1 MAQMAE
7 GYVEFEFDLPSAL
20 LDSLVAEF
28 AKMSSAS
35 LTHDHTV
42 QVPDEQG
49 VYQLLVGGK
58 VVYVGKTD
66 ADSGLRGRL
75 SKHAWTIQHRQNL
88 KPEDVQFKAA
98 RVFVFTAMD
107 LEKLLIR
114 HYAQTAGEVWWNFSG
129 FGSNDPGRNRDQT
142 ELKAT
147 GFDAVYPID
156 LDHPVDIK
164 SDGGVPAARVLDALR
179 AELPYTLRVQGE
191 LGKSR
196 RPHPELVN
204 NLVPDF
210 LVKPNSTR
218 TVLNSV
224 LAALPPG
231 WQATAL
237 PGRIVLYRE
246 NRDYSAGVIIGRSS
260 DS

>member
-1 MAQMAE
+1 MA

-20 LDSLVAEF
+20 LRNLVDEF
-28 AKMSSAS
+28 AKVDSAS
-35 LTHDHTV
+35 LTHDHTMH
-42 QVPDEQG
+42 VPDEQG
-49 VYQLLVGGK
+49 VYQLLVGGQ

-88 KPEDVQFKAA
+88 QPSDVQFKAA

-114 HYAQTAGEVWWNFSG
+114 HYAQTAGDVWWNFSG

-147 GFDAVYPID
+147 GFDAVYTID

-164 SDGGVPAARVLDALR
+164 TDGGVPAARILDALR
-179 AELPYTLRVQGE
+179 AELPYVLRAEGD
-191 LGKSR
+191 GSR
-196 RPHPELVN
+196 SRKPHPELTHHI
-204 NLVPDF
+204 VPPF
-210 LVKPNSTR
+210 AFKPSTTR
-218 TVLNSV
+218 EVLTSVLN
-224 LAALPPG
+224 ALPTG

-237 PGRIVLYRE
+237 PGRIILYRE
-246 NRDYSAGVIIGRSS
+246 NREYSAGVVIGRS
-260 DS
+260 

>member
-1 MAQMAE
+1 MAE

-20 LDSLVAEF
+20 LQSLVNEF
-28 AKMSSAS
+28 AKMDSAS
-35 LTHDHTV
+35 LTHDHTQ

-75 SKHAWTIQHRQNL
+75 RKHAWTIQHRQNL
-88 KPEDVQFKAA
+88 KPSDVQFKAA

-114 HYAQTAGEVWWNFSG
+114 YYAATSGEVWWNFSG
-129 FGSNDPGRNRDQT
+129 FGSNDPGRNRDTT
-142 ELKAT
+142 ELKAA
-147 GFDAVYPID
+147 GFDAQYPID

-164 SDGGVPAARVLDALR
+164 TDGGVPVARILDALR
-179 AELPYTLRVQGE
+179 AELPFTLRAEGE
-191 LGKSR
+191 AGKVR
-196 RPHPELVN
+196 KPHPDLVASI
-204 NLVPDF
+204 VSPF
-210 LVKPNSTR
+210 QTKPATTR
-218 TVLNSV
+218 QVFAAVLG
-224 LAALPPG
+224 ALPSG

-237 PGRIVLYRE
+237 PGRIILYRE
-246 NRDYSAGVIIGRSS
+246 QRDYNAGVIIGRS
-260 DS
+260 

>member
-1 MAQMAE
+1 MAQ
-7 GYVEFEFDLPSAL
+7 GYVEFEFDLPAAL

-35 LTHDHTV
+35 LTHDHTG

-49 VYQLLVGGK
+49 VYQLLVGGQ

-88 KPEDVQFKAA
+88 RPEDVQFKCA

-114 HYAQTAGEVWWNFSG
+114 HYAQTADVWWNFSG
-129 FGSNDPGRNRDQT
+129 FGSNDPGRNRDTT

-156 LDHPVDIK
+156 LDHPVDIQ
-164 SDGGVPAARVLDALR
+164 SEGGVSAAQVLDALR
-179 AELPYTLRVQGE
+179 RELPFTLRAESDGSR
-191 LGKSR
+191 GR
-196 RPHPELVN
+196 RPHADLVTSII
-204 NLVPDF
+204 PPF
-210 LVKPNSTR
+210 QTKPATTR
-218 TVLNSV
+218 QVLESV
-224 LAALPPG
+224 LGALPAG

-237 PGRIVLYRE
+237 PGRIILYRE
-246 NRDYSAGVIIGRSS
+246 DRDYTAGTVIGRS
-260 DS
+260 

>member
-1 MAQMAE
+1 MTE
-7 GYVEFEFDLPSAL
+7 GYVEFEFDLPAAL

-35 LTHDHTV
+35 LTHQHTM

-49 VYQLLVGGK
+49 VYQLLVGGR

-114 HYAQTAGEVWWNFSG
+114 YYAQTAGEVWWNFSG

-142 ELKAT
+142 ELKAA
-147 GFDAVYPID
+147 GFDAQYPID
-156 LDHPVDIK
+156 LDHPIDIETE
-164 SDGGVPAARVLDALR
+164 GGVPAARVLDALR
-179 AELPYTLRVQGE
+179 AELPYTLRAEGE
-191 LGKSR
+191 AGRIR
-196 RPHPELVN
+196 RPHPELANSIVQT
-204 NLVPDF
+204 F
-210 LVKPNSTR
+210 EVKPRTTR
-218 TVLNSV
+218 EVIASV
-224 LAALPPG
+224 LDALPSG

-237 PGRIVLYRE
+237 PGRIILYRE
-246 NRDYSAGVIIGRSS
+246 NREYSAGTVIGRSS
-260 DS
+260 FHGS

>member
-1 MAQMAE
+1 MTE

-20 LDSLVAEF
+20 LQSLVNEF
-28 AKMSSAS
+28 AKMDSAS
-35 LTHDHTV
+35 LTHQHTM

-49 VYQLLVGGK
+49 VYQLLVGGQ

-88 KPEDVQFKAA
+88 KPDDVQFKCA

-114 HYAQTAGEVWWNFSG
+114 HYAQTADVWWNFSG

-142 ELKAT
+142 ELKAA

-156 LDHPVDIK
+156 LDHPVGIK
-164 SDGGVPAARVLDALR
+164 TDGGVPAGRVLDELR
-179 AELPYTLRVQGE
+179 SELPYTLRAEGD
-191 LGKSR
+191 GSRGR
-196 RPHPELVN
+196 RPHPDLLNSIVEPFV
-204 NLVPDF
+204 
-210 LVKPNSTR
+210 VKPSTTR
-218 TVLNSV
+218 EVLTSVLNV
-224 LAALPPG
+224 LPEG

-237 PGRIVLYRE
+237 PGRIIMYRE
-246 NRDYSAGVIIGRSS
+246 NRNYSAGVVIGRSGER
-260 DS
+260 

>member
-1 MAQMAE
+1 MAE
-7 GYVEFEFDLPSAL
+7 GYVEFEFDLPAAL

-35 LTHDHTV
+35 LTHEHTV

-88 KPEDVQFKAA
+88 KPSDVQFKAA

-142 ELKAT
+142 ELKAA

-164 SDGGVPAARVLDALR
+164 TEGGVPAARILDELR
-179 AELPYTLRVQGE
+179 SELPYTLRAEGD
-191 LGKSR
+191 GSRGR
-196 RPHPELVN
+196 RPHPDLVN
-204 NLVPDF
+204 SIVEPF
-210 LVKPNSTR
+210 SVKPATTR
-218 TVLNSV
+218 EVLTSV
-224 LAALPPG
+224 LDVLPQG

-237 PGRIVLYRE
+237 PGRIIMYRE
-246 NRDYSAGVIIGRSS
+246 TRDYSAGVIVGRSPTRS
-260 DS
+260 

>member
-1 MAQMAE
+1 MAE

-20 LDSLVAEF
+20 LQSLVSEF
-28 AKMSSAS
+28 AKMDSAS
-35 LTHDHTV
+35 LTHEHTM

-49 VYQLLVGGK
+49 VYQLLVGGQ

-88 KPEDVQFKAA
+88 KPQDVQFKCA

-114 HYAQTAGEVWWNFSG
+114 HYAQTADVWWNFSG

-142 ELKAT
+142 ELKAA

-156 LDHPVDIK
+156 LDHPVAIQT
-164 SDGGVPAARVLDALR
+164 DGGVSAAQVLDALR
-179 AELPYTLRVQGE
+179 RELPFTLRAEGD
-191 LGKSR
+191 GTRGR
-196 RPHPELVN
+196 RPHPDLVTSI
-204 NLVPDF
+204 VPPF
-210 LVKPNSTR
+210 TVKPATTR
-218 TVLNSV
+218 EVFDAVLG
-224 LAALPPG
+224 ALPPG

-237 PGRIVLYRE
+237 PGRIILYRE
-246 NRDYSAGVIIGRSS
+246 KREYSAGVVIGRS
-260 DS
+260 

>member
-1 MAQMAE
+1 MAE
-7 GYVEFEFDLPSAL
+7 GYVEFEFDLPAAL

-35 LTHDHTV
+35 LTHEHTV

-49 VYQLLVGGK
+49 VYQLLVGGQ

-88 KPEDVQFKAA
+88 SPADVQFKAA

-142 ELKAT
+142 ELKAA

-164 SDGGVPAARVLDALR
+164 SDGGVPAFRVLDALR
-179 AELPYTLRVQGE
+179 AELPYTLRAEGEAGRVRKPHVDLVTSIVQ
-191 LGKSR
+191 
-196 RPHPELVN
+196 P
-204 NLVPDF
+204 F
-210 LVKPNSTR
+210 AAKPGTTR
-218 TVLNSV
+218 EVITSV
-224 LAALPPG
+224 LGALPQG

-237 PGRIVLYRE
+237 PGRVILYRE
-246 NRDYSAGVIIGRSS
+246 EREYSAGTVIGRSVRQ
-260 DS
+260 

>member
-1 MAQMAE
+1 MAA
-7 GYVEFEFDLPSAL
+7 GYVEFEFDLPAAL
-20 LDSLVAEF
+20 LDSLVNEF
-28 AKMSSAS
+28 AKMDSAS
-35 LTHDHTV
+35 LTHEHTM

-49 VYQLLVGGK
+49 VYQLLVGGQ

-88 KPEDVQFKAA
+88 KPSDVQFKAA

-114 HYAQTAGEVWWNFSG
+114 HYAQSADVWWNFSG
-129 FGSNDPGRNRDQT
+129 FGSNDPGRNRDTT

-156 LDHPVDIK
+156 LDHLVDIQTE
-164 SDGGVPAARVLDALR
+164 GGVSAAQVLDALR
-179 AELPYTLRVQGE
+179 KELPFTLRAEGD
-191 LGKSR
+191 GTRGR
-196 RPHPELVN
+196 RPHPDLVMSM
-204 NLVPDF
+204 VPPF
-210 LVKPNSTR
+210 VTKPSTTR
-218 TVLNSV
+218 EVLNAV
-224 LAALPPG
+224 LAVLPAG

-237 PGRIVLYRE
+237 PGRIIMYRE
-246 NRDYSAGVIIGRSS
+246 HREYSAGVVIGRSS
-260 DS
+260 

>member
-1 MAQMAE
+1 MAE

-35 LTHDHTV
+35 LTHEHTM

-49 VYQLLVGGK
+49 VYQLLVGGH

-114 HYAQTAGEVWWNFSG
+114 HYAETAGDVWWNFSG
-129 FGSNDPGRNRDQT
+129 FGSNDPGRNRDTT
-142 ELKAT
+142 ELKAA
-147 GFDAVYPID
+147 GFDAQYPID
-156 LDHPVDIK
+156 LDHHVDIQ
-164 SDGGVPAARVLDALR
+164 SDGGVSAAQVLDALR
-179 AELPYTLRVQGE
+179 RELPFTLRAEGD
-191 LGKSR
+191 GSRGR
-196 RPHPELVN
+196 RPHPDLVTSI
-204 NLVPDF
+204 VPSF
-210 LVKPNSTR
+210 TIKPSTTR
-218 TVLNSV
+218 EVLNAV
-224 LAALPPG
+224 LAVLPAG

-237 PGRIVLYRE
+237 PGRIIMYRE
-246 NRDYSAGVIIGRSS
+246 NRDYSAGVVIGRS
-260 DS
+260 

>member
-1 MAQMAE
+1 MAG
-7 GYVEFEFDLPSAL
+7 GYVEFEFDLPQAL
-20 LDSLVAEF
+20 LASLVSEF
-28 AKMSSAS
+28 AKMDSAS
-35 LTHDHTV
+35 LTHEHTM

-49 VYQLLVGGK
+49 VYQLLVGDQ

-88 KPEDVQFKAA
+88 KPADVQFKAA

-114 HYAQTAGEVWWNFSG
+114 HYAQTADVWWNFSG
-129 FGSNDPGRNRDQT
+129 FGSNDPGRNRDTT

-147 GFDAVYPID
+147 GFDAKYPID

-164 SDGGVPAARVLDALR
+164 TEGGVSVAQVLDALR
-179 AELPYTLRVQGE
+179 RELPYTLRAESDGAA
-191 LGKSR
+191 GGRGR
-196 RPHPELVN
+196 RPHPDLMACT
-204 NLVPDF
+204 VPTF
-210 LVKPNSTR
+210 EVKPSTTR
-218 TVLNSV
+218 EVITCILD
-224 LAALPPG
+224 ALPAIPTP

-237 PGRIVLYRE
+237 PGRIILYRE
-246 NRDYSAGVIIGRSS
+246 NREYNAGVVIGRS
-260 DS
+260 

>member
-1 MAQMAE
+1 MAE

-20 LDSLVAEF
+20 LASLVGKFAE
-28 AKMSSAS
+28 MDSAS
-35 LTHDHTV
+35 LTHGHTM

-49 VYQLLVGGK
+49 VYQLLVGGQ

-88 KPEDVQFKAA
+88 KPEDVQFKCA

-114 HYAQTAGEVWWNFSG
+114 HYAQTADVWWNFSG
-129 FGSNDPGRNRDQT
+129 FGSNDPGRNRDTT
-142 ELKAT
+142 ELKAA

-156 LDHPVDIK
+156 LDHPVDINCE
-164 SDGGVPAARVLDALR
+164 GGVPAARVLDALR
-179 AELPYTLRVQGE
+179 AELPYTLRAEGE
-191 LGKSR
+191 PGKVR
-196 RPHPELVN
+196 KPHPDLVN
-204 NLVPDF
+204 SIVPPF
-210 LVKPNSTR
+210 AVKPATTR
-218 TVLNSV
+218 EVTLAVLSV
-224 LAALPPG
+224 LPAG

-237 PGRIVLYRE
+237 PGRIIMYRE
-246 NRDYSAGVIIGRSS
+246 QRDYSAGVVIGRS
-260 DS
+260 